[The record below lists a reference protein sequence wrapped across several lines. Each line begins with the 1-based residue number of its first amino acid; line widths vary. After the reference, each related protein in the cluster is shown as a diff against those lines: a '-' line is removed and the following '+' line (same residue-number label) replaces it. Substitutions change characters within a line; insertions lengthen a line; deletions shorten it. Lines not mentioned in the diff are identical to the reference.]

1 MSYFFVGAFS
11 DPNLPE
17 FKGSAAGAKVQLDI
31 IDALEVEFGEGEC
44 FIMPEVPSWPRGRLF
59 VPPSVDGKVR
69 YLPIINLFFLKKPF
83 FFMLLFLYFVRFRP
97 SLTFYYNASISSQIF
112 SLLSR
117 VFSSKSVLILQDVH
131 CDHSFSLPV
140 AFSPKRF
147 LGFIEAKLLPVSFDF
162 YVPITESCVF
172 DFDLPA
178 TRSHV
183 FSGAVLNTY
192 LQESRS
198 YLRRPLEDF
207 SVFAGALEEYN
218 GVDIL
223 VKSWPSPEVLE
234 HRLHIFGRG
243 SLESL
248 VLEVAS
254 ENNNIIFH
262 GFSPPD
268 LVIDYSSRARFNFCL
283 RYSRGLNQS
292 YFFPSKFFDLICL
305 NGRMV
310 CNRFLNIPEGLDP
323 YLEYIDEELEGLI
336 QILKSDQ
343 VQSNHTY
350 DSKFEFLAENHTW
363 VGLFDCI
370 SGKFNL

>member
-17 FKGSAAGAKVQLDI
+17 FRGSAAGAKVQLEI
-31 IDALEVEFGEGEC
+31 IDALETKFGKGEC

-83 FFMLLFLYFVRFRP
+83 FFMLLFLYFARFRP
-97 SLTFYYNASISSQIF
+97 SLTFHYNASISGQIF

-117 VFSSKSVLILQDVH
+117 AFSSKSVLILQDVH
-131 CDHSFSLPV
+131 CDPGFSFPV
-140 AFSPKRF
+140 LFNPKRF
-147 LGFIEAKLLPVSFDF
+147 LGFIDSKLLPVSFDF

-178 TRSHV
+178 TRCHV
-183 FSGAVLNTY
+183 FSGAVLTTY
-192 LQESRS
+192 LQESQR
-198 YLRRPLEDF
+198 YLRMPLEDF

-223 VKSWPSPEVLE
+223 VKSWPSPGILE
-234 HRLHIFGRG
+234 HRLHIFGGG
-243 SLESL
+243 SLEPL
-248 VLEVAS
+248 VREMAIK
-254 ENNNIIFH
+254 NNNIVFY
-262 GFSPPD
+262 GFSPPE
-268 LVIDYSSRARFNFCL
+268 LVRDHASRASFNFCL

-292 YFFPSKFFDLICL
+292 YFFPSKFFDLICF
-305 NGRMV
+305 NGILV
-310 CNRFLNIPEGLDP
+310 CNRFLNIPEGFDP

-336 QILKSDQ
+336 DILKSDP
-343 VQSNHTY
+343 VKSDHAC

-363 VGLFDCI
+363 VGLFDFI
-370 SGKFNL
+370 SVKFNL

>member
-11 DPNLPE
+11 DPKSPE
-17 FKGSAAGAKVQLDI
+17 FKGSAAGSKVQLEI
-31 IDALEVEFGEGEC
+31 IDALEVKFGKGEC
-44 FIMPEVPSWPRGRLF
+44 FIMPEMPSWPRGRLF
-59 VPPSVDGKVR
+59 VPPSVDGKIR

-97 SLTFYYNASISSQIF
+97 CLTFHYNTSISGQIF
-112 SLLSR
+112 SLFAR
-117 VFSSKSVLILQDVH
+117 FFSSKSVLILQDVH
-131 CDHSFSLPV
+131 YDPGLSLPV
-140 AFSPKRF
+140 LLNPKRF
-147 LGFIEAKLLPVSFDF
+147 LGFIESKLLPVSFDF
-162 YVPITESCVF
+162 YVPITESCIS
-172 DFDLPA
+172 DFHLPT

-192 LQESRS
+192 LQESRL
-198 YLRRPLEDF
+198 YLRRPLDDF

-234 HRLHIFGRG
+234 HRLHVFGRG

-248 VLEVAS
+248 VGEIAN
-254 ENNNIIFH
+254 ENSNIVFH

-268 LVIDYSSRARFNFCL
+268 LVRDYSSRAKFNFCL

-305 NGRMV
+305 NGILV
-310 CNRFLNIPEGLDP
+310 CNRFLNIPEELDP
-323 YLEYIDEELEGLI
+323 HLEYIDEELEGLI
-336 QILKSDQ
+336 EILKSDQ
-343 VQSNHTY
+343 VQNDHICN
-350 DSKFEFLAENHTW
+350 SKLEFLAENHTW
-363 VGLFDCI
+363 EGLFDCI
-370 SGKFNL
+370 SVKFNL